1 MQFLLGPWGVGE
13 NNQLKLKQA
22 GVAKGRVHT
31 IDFLSGA
38 TVTVTQDI
46 AKITISGGG
55 GSFDPVT
62 DPFIL
67 AIRG

>member
-1 MQFLLGPWGVGE
+1 MRQLIGPWGVGE
-13 NNQLKLKQA
+13 NNQLKIQQA
-22 GVAKGRVHT
+22 GVTKGRVHT
-31 IDFLSGA
+31 LNFLTGA
-38 TVTVTQDI
+38 TITISQDI
-46 AKITISGGG
+46 ARITISGGS